1 MLLASGV
8 AVAAVGLGLLLGL
21 ASGGTS
27 RLVGPLRTFAF
38 AAALTVALTHLLP
51 EALHELGA
59 AGLVVFAAASTL
71 PAWGRVLR
79 SFFGGAKGDHGH
91 GRAVLGAGYAGLLV
105 HHVGDGLGL
114 GAYSEL
120 PGGAAAHA
128 DVLLALAVHTV
139 PLVAVVTIA
148 FGSQHGRRAAVGR
161 ALGLAGA
168 SVLGVLLS
176 GSVSSDVAHAMM
188 AWIAAGVAGLL
199 LHVVTH
205 DLGRDL
211 PATPGA
217 RAVDFV
223 AAALGVVSC
232 MLSGEAELAEVRRVM
247 GLALFAGAI
256 AVPAAIVGLWLGE
269 GLAARPKLSLL
280 LGKGPGAGRGLDGTL
295 VALTLAG
302 AKPALLFWIGSVLAG
317 RISTLRARLASEST
331 NELRDVDLSYRAHAH
346 AHAHDAQADG
356 EHAHGEHA
364 AAAPRE
370 RSYGEHAAAAPRERS
385 FTELVVDATPW
396 LLTGVVLFA
405 LLRAGLADQA
415 LASLGAPAALCAV
428 VLVGLPI
435 ELPSVTAVLI
445 AVALWDRGLRPDAA
459 LGFALMA
466 SAKAT
471 LKPWTMLVALLVGVG
486 VGSGLV
492 GAKLDP
498 PPGSH
503 WPAYAGVLALAAA
516 VGYVLAARGGLR
528 GLFARVFH
536 SHDSA

>member
-1 MLLASGV
+1 VLLASSV
-8 AVAAVGLGLLLGL
+8 AVAAVALGLLLGL

-59 AGLVVFAAASTL
+59 AGLLVFGAASVL

-79 SFFGGAKGDHGH
+79 SLFGGTKGEHGR

-120 PGGAAAHA
+120 PGGAAVHA

-148 FGSQHGRRAAVGR
+148 FGSQHGRSAAVAR
-161 ALGLAGA
+161 ALGLAAA

-176 GSVSSDVAHAMM
+176 GSVPNEVAHAMM

-211 PATPGA
+211 PATPRA
-217 RAVDFV
+217 RAADFV
-223 AAALGVVSC
+223 AAALGVTSC

-247 GLALFAGAI
+247 GLALFASAI
-256 AVPAAIVGLWLGE
+256 AVPAAVVGLWLGE
-269 GLAARPKLSLL
+269 GLAVRPKLSLV
-280 LGKGPGAGRGLDGTL
+280 LGRGPGAGRGLDGTL

-317 RISTLRARLASEST
+317 RISTLRARLAGEST
-331 NELRDVDLSYRAHAH
+331 EEIREVHAAHHGHAH
-346 AHAHDAQADG
+346 APLAV
-356 EHAHGEHA
+356 E
-364 AAAPRE
+364 
-370 RSYGEHAAAAPRERS
+370 APRERS
-385 FTELVVDATPW
+385 FTELVVEATPW

-405 LLRAGLADQA
+405 LLHAGLPDQA
-415 LASLGAPAALCAV
+415 LASLGAPLALGAV

-435 ELPSVTAVLI
+435 ELPSMTAVLI

-466 SAKAT
+466 SAKAS
-471 LKPWTMLVALLVGVG
+471 LKPWAMLVALLVGVG
-486 VGSGLV
+486 VGSGLI
-492 GAKLDP
+492 GAKLEP

-503 WPAYAGVLALAAA
+503 LPAYAGVLVLVAS